1 MDAFSAICQGLGFA
15 IALGLVIGTVMPPV
29 MPGWGAAVG
38 AIPLGVIACAAALSG
53 ADEAIWPALP
63 VGALGAGLAA
73 VAGKD
78 VTTGAVRR
86 QGGSPGAAE
95 GGTSAVSALVILVAL
110 AVALV
115 CAVFPPLA
123 LPPLGALLWLVLQRR
138 RRAGRK
144 YEGLRV
150 LR

>member
-1 MDAFSAICQGLGFA
+1 
-15 IALGLVIGTVMPPV
+15 
-29 MPGWGAAVG
+29 
-38 AIPLGVIACAAALSG
+38 VIACAAALSG
-53 ADEAIWPALP
+53 AGEAIWPALP

-73 VAGKD
+73 VASKD
-78 VTTGAVRR
+78 VTAGAARR
-86 QGGSPGAAE
+86 QGAASGAAGE
-95 GGTSAVSALVILVAL
+95 STSAVSAIVILVAV

-115 CAVFPPLA
+115 CLVFPPLA

-138 RRAGRK
+138 RQAGSK